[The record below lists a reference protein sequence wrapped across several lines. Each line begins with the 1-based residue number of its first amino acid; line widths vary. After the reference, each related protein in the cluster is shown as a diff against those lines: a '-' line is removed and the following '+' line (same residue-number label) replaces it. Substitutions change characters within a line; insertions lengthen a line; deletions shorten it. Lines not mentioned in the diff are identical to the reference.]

1 MVDYRPTLINS
12 YVNLLYML
20 GISKTLNTSEHLFYS
35 KKVKVITMSNQ
46 QETKSLSQLNIKR
59 VGSSETTQE
68 GSFIEQLKVKERLR
82 YSPTNIKNN
91 NLSLNSLK
99 SLFMNKLLKVRKINL
114 QNLSI
119 HHHHFSTISRHLVA
133 NNDKINPYWI
143 TGFVDAEGCFSVI
156 IEISNITKWRVKTS
170 FEINLH
176 IKDVDILH
184 KIKSF
189 FGVGAIY
196 LRANKNIAVY
206 RVSKIESLRDIIIP
220 HFKVYSLI
228 SQKSIDFYLWCKVI
242 EIISKKEHLSQSG
255 FLTIL
260 TYYASINRGISKK
273 VLMYYPHIKPVIR
286 HSVNLPLNLNPYWVS
301 GFVSGDG
308 GFSIIIRPSK
318 SYILKQQVSCR
329 FHIAQ
334 HIRDIEL
341 MDLFSKFFNC
351 GTVYVR
357 TNSSERCDFVVQD
370 INLLISK
377 IIPHFD
383 IYPILNLKYKDYI
396 CFKKALNII
405 QSKQHLTQEG
415 LDLIKTL
422 ILEMNSNRLK

>member
-1 MVDYRPTLINS
+1 
-12 YVNLLYML
+12 ML
-20 GISKTLNTSEHLFYS
+20 EISKTLNTSEHLFYS
-35 KKVKVITMSNQ
+35 KKVKDIIMSNQ
-46 QETKSLSQLNIKR
+46 QETNSFSQLNIKR

-68 GSFIEQLKVKERLR
+68 GSFIVLSKVKERLR
-82 YSPTNIKNN
+82 YSPTNFKNN
-91 NLSLNSLK
+91 NLSLNNLK
-99 SLFMNKLLKVRKINL
+99 SLFMNKLLNVRKNHL
-114 QNLSI
+114 SHLSI
-119 HHHHFSTISRHLVA
+119 HHHHFATISRHQDE

-156 IEISNITKWRVKTS
+156 IDRSNITKWKIKTS

-196 LRANKNIAVY
+196 LRVNKNIAVY
-206 RVSKIESLRDIIIP
+206 RISKMEYLRDIIIP
-220 HFKVYSLI
+220 HFKIYSLI
-228 SQKSIDFYLWCKVI
+228 STKSIDFYFWCKVI
-242 EIISKKEHLSQSG
+242 EIIYKKEHLSHSG
-255 FLTIL
+255 FLNIL
-260 TYYASINRGISKK
+260 IYYASINRGISKQILK
-273 VLMYYPHIKPVIR
+273 FYPQIKPLMR
-286 HSVNLPLNLNPYWVS
+286 HSVNLPLDLNPHWVS

-341 MDLFSKFFNC
+341 INLFNKFFNC
-351 GTVYVR
+351 GNVYVR
-357 TNSSERCDFVVQD
+357 TNLSERCDFVVQD
-370 INLLISK
+370 IKLLISN

-383 IYPILNLKYKDYI
+383 SYPILNLKYKDYI

-405 QSKQHLTQEG
+405 QLKQHLTQEG
-415 LDLIKTL
+415 LDFIKKL
-422 ILEMNSNRLK
+422 NLEMNSNRLK